1 MEVLPENE
9 KVIKLTDDDD
19 EGWVDTHHGV
29 AIEQISESVQ
39 EMTLDQSN
47 TIPQMVICILI
58 YCLKKMLLWC
68 VVWYVANCTTCFVQP
83 TPGGW

>member
-9 KVIKLTDDDD
+9 KVIKLADDD

-39 EMTLDQSN
+39 EMKLDQSN
-47 TIPQMVICILI
+47 NTPQMVLNTRN
-58 YCLKKMLLWC
+58 
-68 VVWYVANCTTCFVQP
+68 YVTKSARINHVSVNYI
-83 TPGGW
+83 